1 MNKFDK
7 VETKVIYQINGV
19 PVEKGNRVINIQR
32 LSRIFTKE
40 NINAKAL
47 RQSAWKRN
55 K

>member
-1 MNKFDK
+1 MDKFDK
-7 VETKVIYQINGV
+7 VETNAIYQINGV
-19 PVEKGNRVINIQR
+19 PVEKGNRAIDIQH

-47 RQSAWKRN
+47 RRSAWKRN